1 MTKAVV
7 LGGGFAGVLTAEVLS
22 RHVDEVTVIE
32 GGRYPRGPGV
42 RTGVPQAHHSHVLVT
57 AGAEALGTLLP
68 GTLEE
73 LRDRGAHR
81 RGLPDGALILS
92 ADGWFRRHET
102 GAHLVS
108 CSRWLM
114 DHVLRQRVL
123 AGGAVEVREGARVLG
138 LVGDASHVTGVVVA
152 GEGGAAERVDADIV
166 VDATGRRSRADRW
179 LAAIG
184 GPGVEEEV
192 VDPGLAYS
200 TRIYRAPA
208 GLAAGIPAVMLHPSA
223 EGGGPA
229 HGATLFPI
237 EDGRWIVTL
246 TGTREATPPTDERG
260 FADCV
265 RALRSPVVA
274 ELLAAAEPLGGVRPF
289 RATANRRRFYERRPR
304 TEGFLVVGDA
314 LTAVNPVHSH
324 GMSIALLS
332 ALRLDRAWAEHGA
345 KPSGLPALQAAVA
358 EVADTSWRMAT
369 EQDRMRA
376 AAAAG
381 PAAASAPAD
390 PTAPAASA
398 AGRQMRARM
407 ARALLTSPALMSRL
421 FRAQTLVP
429 AQGAEEPTSH
439 PQRPTHPNPPL
450 DTDEAVAQFPVLSEW
465 WFSERP
471 SRQATWEETRDD

>member
-7 LGGGFAGVLTAEVLS
+7 LGGGFAGVLMAKVLS
-22 RHVDEVTVIE
+22 GHVDEVTVIE
-32 GGRYPRGPGV
+32 AGRYPRGPGA

-57 AGAEALGTLLP
+57 AGAEALETLLP

-73 LRDRGAHR
+73 LRGRGAHR

-114 DHVLRQRVL
+114 DHVIRRRAL
-123 AGGAVEVREGARVLG
+123 AGGAVRVREGTRVLG
-138 LVGDASHVTGVVVA
+138 LAGDASRVTGVVVA
-152 GEGGAAERVDADIV
+152 GEDGAGERIDADIV
-166 VDATGRRSRADRW
+166 VDATGRRSRAGRW

-208 GLAAGIPAVMLHPSA
+208 DLASGIPAVMLHPSA

-246 TGTREATPPTDERG
+246 TGTRESTPPTDERG
-260 FADCV
+260 FTDCA

-274 ELLAAAEPLGGVRPF
+274 ELLASAEPLGGVRPF

-358 EVADTSWRMAT
+358 EVADVSWRMAT
-369 EQDRMRA
+369 EQDRSRA
-376 AAAAG
+376 AAVPAG
-381 PAAASAPAD
+381 SAP
-390 PTAPAASA
+390 ASA
-398 AGRQMRARM
+398 AGQRMRATM
-407 ARALLTSPALMSRL
+407 ARALLTSPVLMSRL
-421 FRAQTLVP
+421 FRTQTLVP
-429 AQGAEEPTSH
+429 AQGAEDTPSPRGRTA
-439 PQRPTHPNPPL
+439 HPNPPL
-450 DTDEAVAQFPVLSEW
+450 DTDEAVAQFPALSEW
-465 WFSERP
+465 WFSGRRN
-471 SRQATWEETRDD
+471 RQATWEETRDD

>member
-1 MTKAVV
+1 
-7 LGGGFAGVLTAEVLS
+7 
-22 RHVDEVTVIE
+22 
-32 GGRYPRGPGV
+32 
-42 RTGVPQAHHSHVLVT
+42 
-57 AGAEALGTLLP
+57 
-68 GTLEE
+68 
-73 LRDRGAHR
+73 
-81 RGLPDGALILS
+81 
-92 ADGWFRRHET
+92 
-102 GAHLVS
+102 
-108 CSRWLM
+108 
-114 DHVLRQRVL
+114 
-123 AGGAVEVREGARVLG
+123 
-138 LVGDASHVTGVVVA
+138 
-152 GEGGAAERVDADIV
+152 
-166 VDATGRRSRADRW
+166 
-179 LAAIG
+179 
-184 GPGVEEEV
+184 
-192 VDPGLAYS
+192 
-200 TRIYRAPA
+200 A